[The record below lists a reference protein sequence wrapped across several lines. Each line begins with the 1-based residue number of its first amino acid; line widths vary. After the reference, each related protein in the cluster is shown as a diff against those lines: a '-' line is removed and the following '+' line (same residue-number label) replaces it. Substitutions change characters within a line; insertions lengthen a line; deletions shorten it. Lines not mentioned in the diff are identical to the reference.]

1 MRIAVNKADEIYLF
15 DQNDVLTPAIEIDES
30 ILPDDFFSAFV
41 PGYYIYQDDKVI
53 KNPDF
58 VKTDIPYIEPTT
70 ANDSLKA
77 QAAAMD
83 TIQQML
89 MAQAADIAKLK
100 QEVLKYDDGL

>member
-30 ILPDDFFSAFV
+30 ILPDDFFSAFA
-41 PGYYIYQDDKVI
+41 PGYYLYQDDKVI

-58 VKTDIPYIEPTT
+58 VKPDNPSINTT
-70 ANDSLKA
+70 NVNNSLVA
-77 QAAAMD
+77 QAAVLA

-89 MAQAADIAKLK
+89 MYQAADIAKLK
-100 QEVLKYDDGL
+100 QGVAKV